1 MKRVTMA
8 DVARHAN
15 VSKSTVSQFL
25 NKRYDYMAELTKER
39 IEQSIRELGYHPN
52 VVARSLK
59 QKKTSTIGVIIAN
72 ILHTFS
78 TQVIR
83 AIEDVC
89 HENDYHVIVCNAD
102 DNPEKEKKYFEMLIA
117 KQVDGLIV
125 FPTGKNIELYES
137 ILEQRFPLVFMDRLV
152 LDIPVD
158 TVMLN
163 NQAASEK
170 AVHHFIEKGYERIS
184 IVTNSII
191 QQFTPRIERIDGY
204 RKAIIE
210 ADIPI
215 REEYIKAL
223 EVDKIKDGLKE
234 MLSLPNPPEAILAG
248 NDFVLIEILNY
259 AKEEELSVPGD
270 LALIG
275 IDNVRF
281 ADFYSPPITTVKQ
294 PAFDMGQK
302 AAELLFLKIESGD
315 IGAEPKIYRFEP
327 ELIIR
332 ESC

>member
-8 DVARHAN
+8 DVAKHAN

-125 FPTGKNIELYES
+125 FPTAKNLELYES
-137 ILEQRFPLVFMDRLV
+137 ILAQRFPLVFMDRLV
-152 LDIPVD
+152 HDIPVD

-163 NQAASEK
+163 NQVASEK
-170 AVHHFIEKGYERIS
+170 AVQHFIEKGYERIS
-184 IVTNSII
+184 IVTNSLI
-191 QQFTPRIERIDGY
+191 QHITPRIERINGY
-204 RKAIIE
+204 RKAMKE

-234 MLSLPNPPEAILAG
+234 MFSLPNPPEAILAG
-248 NDFVLIEILNY
+248 NDFVLMEILNY
-259 AKEEELSVPGD
+259 VKEEQLLIPSD

-281 ADFYSPPITTVKQ
+281 ANFYSPPITTVKQ
-294 PAFDMGQK
+294 PAFDMGKK
-302 AAELLFLKIESGD
+302 AAELLFSKIESVNID
-315 IGAEPKIYRFEP
+315 RKPEIYRFEP